1 MAKKASSKKS
11 NVIVEEPVAETKPTT
26 FLHTLFEWNR
36 KKTQT
41 CPTQKFYPDGGVRAQ
56 YEWDKKQTKTCL
68 IEEYYE
74 NGELKSRYEWNSD
87 HSDTDLVEYHELI
100 ED

>member
-1 MAKKASSKKS
+1 MYHEDELLMAIWDWNKDKS
-11 NVIVEEPVAETKPTT
+11 ETFPLYSY
-26 FLHTLFEWNR
+26 FPNGNLDQRFEWN
-36 KKTQT
+36 KKH
-41 CPTQKFYPDGGVRAQ
+41 
-56 YEWDKKQTKTCL
+56 TKTCL

-87 HSDTDLVEYHELI
+87 HSDTDLVEYYELI

>member
-1 MAKKASSKKS
+1 MLISPKTFDGNVTFPLYKYFS
-11 NVIVEEPVAETKPTT
+11 NGQ
-26 FLHTLFEWNR
+26 LDQRFEWN
-36 KKTQT
+36 KKH
-41 CPTQKFYPDGGVRAQ
+41 
-56 YEWDKKQTKTCL
+56 TKTCL